1 MTGVEL
7 PTKFSPVKNRAKAK
21 SFSFKSPDALSY
33 ATRLIHQVCCLAG
46 SFDLI
51 ERFADEDLCAVVDQ
65 HDTAALYDRLIYS
78 LSFQGISDEIAE
90 NYMRR
95 HGQATWHAVRKNLAQ
110 RPPCPKLKTYWH
122 FYDCRYE
129 KTNDTCAE
137 PDHVAACPVP
147 THRLRNGHLNQLAYS
162 LYLFIRDVADGD
174 LVGWIDDRLDRAND
188 PGTLDRLGRAQ
199 NALIDPLRNV
209 YGVSD
214 KVLTMALSG
223 ILIGAA
229 AARPRWLEVGVALI
243 AVDTLVHN
251 FLHRTGIL
259 ARFNAAHPYGAGC
272 YRSGGCADIIRAVAD
287 QIDARQFNRPFPQV
301 FPRFAQHAIWRYCSQ
316 QGLDICNGN
325 RVDDRHRCE
334 NRHCQLYGICDR
346 IRLKKAK

>member
-1 MTGVEL
+1 
-7 PTKFSPVKNRAKAK
+7 
-21 SFSFKSPDALSY
+21 
-33 ATRLIHQVCCLAG
+33 
-46 SFDLI
+46 
-51 ERFADEDLCAVVDQ
+51 
-65 HDTAALYDRLIYS
+65 LYDRLIYS
-78 LSFQGISDEIAE
+78 LSFQGISDETAA
-90 NYMRR
+90 NYMHR
-95 HGQATWHAVRKNLAQ
+95 HGRPTWAAIRKNLAQ
-110 RPPCPKLKTYWH
+110 RPTCPKLKTYWH

-129 KTNDTCAE
+129 KTNHTCAE

-162 LYLFIRDVADGD
+162 LYLFIRDVADGG
-174 LVGWIDDRLDRAND
+174 LVGWIDDRLDQAND
-188 PGTLDRLGRAQ
+188 AAAHEWFGRAQ

-229 AARPRWLEVGVALI
+229 AIRPRWLEVGVALI

-259 ARFNAAHPYGAGC
+259 NRFNAAHRYGAGC
-272 YRSGGCADIIRAVAD
+272 YRSGGCADIIRTVAD
-287 QIDARQFNRPFPQV
+287 QIDARQFNRSFPKV
-301 FPRFAQHAIWRYCSQ
+301 FPRFVQHAIWRYCSQ

-325 RVDDRHRCE
+325 RVDDRHRCQ
-334 NRHCQLYGICDR
+334 NRNCRLYGICDR
-346 IRLKKAK
+346 ILLK

>member
-7 PTKFSPVKNRAKAK
+7 PKFSPVKNRAKAK

-188 PGTLDRLGRAQ
+188 PGAPDRLGRAQ

-272 YRSGGCADIIRAVAD
+272 YRQAAAPTSFGRLPIRSMPGSLTAPSRRSFRGSCSTPSGGIAANKVST
-287 QIDARQFNRPFPQV
+287 
-301 FPRFAQHAIWRYCSQ
+301 FAMATASMT
-316 QGLDICNGN
+316 GTG
-325 RVDDRHRCE
+325 
-334 NRHCQLYGICDR
+334 
-346 IRLKKAK
+346 AKTGTASFMAFATEFA